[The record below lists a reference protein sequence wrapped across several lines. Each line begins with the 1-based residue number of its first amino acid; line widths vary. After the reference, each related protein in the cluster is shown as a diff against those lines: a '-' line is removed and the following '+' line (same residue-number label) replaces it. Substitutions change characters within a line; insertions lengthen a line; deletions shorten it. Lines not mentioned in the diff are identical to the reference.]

1 MRSSLLLSSLI
12 LGAALVTGCGG
23 SNKEANAPT
32 STSSAKVELS
42 AMEELKAIPKE
53 LDAEAAALT
62 KPIDDVQSVIDQLA
76 ALPKKHG
83 INAADMS
90 AMAKATFEKGTVEV
104 KLDAKASAEAK
115 AEVEAALNRLK
126 DTTVALKATPDKVAS
141 LTTKIASATAK
152 VPVLATKI
160 TSSATVTASN
170 PMASADAKAHAKA
183 DLDGVK
189 QAQADVQKSISDT
202 QAKVTGIPALATTAL
217 AKLTA
222 SFAGGAGGGGKS
234 SAKAAAPKS
243 GTNPR
248 SRP

>member
-1 MRSSLLLSSLI
+1 MRSSHLVVSAFLAI
-12 LGAALVTGCGG
+12 AVVTGCGG
-23 SNKEANAPT
+23 SRQGANAPT
-32 STSSAKVELS
+32 TSSAKVELS
-42 AMEELKAIPKE
+42 AMEELKAIPKD

-62 KPIDDVQSVIDQLA
+62 KPIDDVQSVLDQLA
-76 ALPKKHG
+76 NLPKKHG
-83 INAADMS
+83 ITAGDMS

-126 DTTVALKATPDKVAS
+126 DTVVALKATPDRVAS

-152 VPVLATKI
+152 APVLATKI
-160 TSSATVTASN
+160 TSSATITASN

-183 DLDGVK
+183 DLEGVK
-189 QAQADVQKSISDT
+189 QAQADVQKSIGDT

-217 AKLTA
+217 AKLSA
-222 SFAGGAGGGGKS
+222 SFVGGASGGGKS
-234 SAKAAAPKS
+234 AVKGPAPKTGP
-243 GTNPR
+243 GTR